1 MSTRSAPRAPLT
13 AANRHPILSN
23 MPVIPVV
30 IEQTGRGERAY
41 DIYSRLLKER
51 IVFVGMPI
59 DDGEAN
65 LVIAQILFLASED
78 PKKDIS
84 LYINSP
90 GGHITSGLA
99 IYDTMQHV
107 PCDVATLC
115 IGQAYSMSA
124 ILLAGGA
131 KGKRH
136 ALPHS
141 RIMLHQP
148 WGGIGGQATDVEIHA
163 REIMEWRERLNGIL
177 VDETGQTQE
186 RIDEVTERSYFL
198 SPLEAEEFGL
208 IDGVFESSQEDVVAQ
223 AEVAQ

>member
-1 MSTRSAPRAPLT
+1 
-13 AANRHPILSN
+13 

-51 IVFVGMPI
+51 IVFLGNPI

-65 LVIAQILFLASED
+65 LAIAQILFLASED
-78 PKKDIS
+78 PGKDIS

-90 GGHITSGLA
+90 GGNITSGLA
-99 IYDTMQHV
+99 IYDTMQYV

-115 IGQAYSMSA
+115 LGQAYSMSA
-124 ILLAGGA
+124 ILLAGGTR
-131 KGKRH
+131 GKRH

-148 WGGIGGQATDVEIHA
+148 WGGIGGQASDVEIHA
-163 REIMEWRERLNGIL
+163 REIMEWRERLNRIL
-177 VDETGQTQE
+177 MSDTGQTE
-186 RIDEVTERSYFL
+186 DRLAEVTDRSYFM
-198 SPLEAEEFGL
+198 SPIEAEEFGL
-208 IDGVFESSQEDVVAQ
+208 IDGILESS
-223 AEVAQ
+223 AEPEGLAKTE

>member
-1 MSTRSAPRAPLT
+1 MA
-13 AANRHPILSN
+13 I
-23 MPVIPVV
+23 IPVV

-41 DIYSRLLKER
+41 DIFSRLLKER
-51 IVFVGMPI
+51 IIFLGMPI
-59 DDGEAN
+59 DDAEAN
-65 LVIAQILFLASED
+65 VIIAQLLFLASED

-90 GGHITSGLA
+90 GGYITSGLA
-99 IYDTMQHV
+99 VYDTMHHV

-148 WGGIGGQATDVEIHA
+148 WGGIGGQAADLEIHA
-163 REIMEWRERLNGIL
+163 REIMEWRLRLNNIL
-177 VDETGQTQE
+177 MQDTGQPLE
-186 RIDEVTERSYFL
+186 RIEHVTERNFFL
-198 SPLEAEEFGL
+198 APQEAKDFGL
-208 IDGVFESSQEDVVAQ
+208 LDGIFESAMEPESEA
-223 AEVAQ
+223 APA

>member
-1 MSTRSAPRAPLT
+1 
-13 AANRHPILSN
+13 

-51 IVFVGMPI
+51 IVFLGMPI

-65 LVIAQILFLASED
+65 LIIAQILFLASED
-78 PKKDIS
+78 PAKDIS

-90 GGHITSGLA
+90 GGNITSGLA

-107 PCDVATLC
+107 PCDITTLC

-124 ILLAGGA
+124 ILLAGGTR
-131 KGKRH
+131 GKRH

-148 WGGIGGQATDVEIHA
+148 WGGIGGQASDVEIHA
-163 REIMEWRERLNGIL
+163 REIMDWRERLNRIL
-177 VDETGQTQE
+177 REDTGQSEE
-186 RIDEVTERSYFL
+186 RLAEVTDRSYFM
-198 SPLEAEEFGL
+198 SPGEAEKFGL
-208 IDGVFESSQEDVVAQ
+208 IDGILETSAQGQEDAGT
-223 AEVAQ
+223 ES

>member
-1 MSTRSAPRAPLT
+1 
-13 AANRHPILSN
+13 

-51 IVFVGMPI
+51 IVFLGNPI

-65 LVIAQILFLASED
+65 LAIAQILFLASED
-78 PKKDIS
+78 PGKDIS

-90 GGHITSGLA
+90 GGNITSGLA

-107 PCDVATLC
+107 PCDIATLC
-115 IGQAYSMSA
+115 LGQAYSMSA

-131 KGKRH
+131 RGKRH

-148 WGGIGGQATDVEIHA
+148 WGGIGGQTSDVEIHA
-163 REIMEWRERLNGIL
+163 REIMEWRERLNRIL
-177 VDETGQTQE
+177 VSDTGQTE
-186 RIDEVTERSYFL
+186 DRLAEVTDRSYFL
-198 SPLEAEEFGL
+198 APFEAEEFGL
-208 IDGVFESSQEDVVAQ
+208 IDGILESSDESEGLAKTD
-223 AEVAQ
+223 